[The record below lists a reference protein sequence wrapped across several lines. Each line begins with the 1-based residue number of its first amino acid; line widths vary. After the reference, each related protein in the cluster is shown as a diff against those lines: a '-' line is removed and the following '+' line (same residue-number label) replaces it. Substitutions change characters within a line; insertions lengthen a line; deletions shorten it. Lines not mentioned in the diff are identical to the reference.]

1 VVALVVAL
9 VAVLVASCA
18 DGSTDRADGSTDRA
32 DGAAPAT
39 GDPDGCAPGAPAV
52 LDVELLR
59 TLEHD
64 PDAYTQGLLVHD
76 GRLYEGTGRVG
87 ESTLRELDL
96 DDGRELDRVE
106 LPEQVFGEGLAVAGG
121 DELVQLTWTDGV
133 AYRWSLPELEPL
145 GEHTYSGEGWGLT
158 TLADGTLVM
167 SDGSDVLTERD
178 ATDFEVLDR
187 RQVLRE
193 GGPAD
198 QLNELEFDG
207 ESLWA
212 NRYRSDE
219 LLRIDPGCATVT
231 GVADLSAL
239 RADATERAGG
249 DPIDVTNGVAHL
261 PGTDRFLL
269 TGKWWPTMYEVRF
282 VER

>member
-1 VVALVVAL
+1 MTRSRGVAALVVAL
-9 VAVLVASCA
+9 VVVLVAGCA
-18 DGSTDRADGSTDRA
+18 DSSPDGTPPTTGDAETCMPAR
-32 DGAAPAT
+32 PAT
-39 GDPDGCAPGAPAV
+39 
-52 LDVELLR
+52 LDVEVVR

-76 GRLYEGTGRVG
+76 GRVYEGTGIEGR
-87 ESTLRELDL
+87 STVRELDPATGDVVVERDLL
-96 DDGRELDRVE
+96 DD
-106 LPEQVFGEGLAVAGG
+106 QFGEGLAISG

-167 SDGSDVLTERD
+167 SDGSDVLAVRD
-178 ATDFEVLDR
+178 PDDFEVLER
-187 RQVLRE
+187 RRVLRQD
-193 GGPAD
+193 GPAD

-239 RADATERAGG
+239 RADATEQADGER
-249 DPIDVTNGVAHL
+249 IDVTNGVAHL

-269 TGKWWPTMYEVRF
+269 TGKWWPTMYEVRLR
-282 VER
+282 EG